1 MNILNSKNRSELK
14 VKEENSYSFDIIVH
28 KFIVK
33 KHISWKQ
40 LASVNVQHN
49 TLTLVYKDQH
59 MKQWVYD
66 NANAQAEEVLAY
78 AAAQIEK
85 NTLAITN
92 DW

>member
-1 MNILNSKNRSELK
+1 
-14 VKEENSYSFDIIVH
+14 
-28 KFIVK
+28 
-33 KHISWKQ
+33 

-49 TLTLVYKDQH
+49 TLTLVFKDQH